1 MRKNIEIC
9 SKTTLYERGMNNGRR
24 AKTRD
29 WRVSY
34 DVLDKITLVRG
45 KGKGRG
51 FGGKYVYR

>member
-24 AKTRD
+24 AKTGD

-34 DVLDKITLVRG
+34 DVLDKMTMVRG
-45 KGKGRG
+45 KEKGRG
-51 FGGKYVYR
+51 SRGKYVYS